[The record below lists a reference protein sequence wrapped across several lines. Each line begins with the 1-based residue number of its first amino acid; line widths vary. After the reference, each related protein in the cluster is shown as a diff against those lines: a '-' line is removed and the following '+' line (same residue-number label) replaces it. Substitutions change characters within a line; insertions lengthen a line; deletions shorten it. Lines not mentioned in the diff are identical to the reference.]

1 MVWHVVRQDGSLT
14 KIIMEGTVRKKEKRL
29 DVSWIDDQ
37 RTDQRRIQSS
47 GSGVGVLGAFAY
59 YQ

>member
-47 GSGVGVLGAFAY
+47 GSGVGVLGA
-59 YQ
+59 